1 MSGELSYV
9 EVLMGVVSE
18 DEIEGIVGLISAHK
32 NWGAFRVQNLHSH
45 TVVLLIDEIKRLRE
59 AAGEYKS
66 VPSLP
71 EETSEFTAPEP
82 QCPMDC
88 DDSSFDPEDVDDD
101 APALDALEHPL
112 DRDDPVHE
120 DGA

>member
-9 EVLMGVVSE
+9 EVLVGVVSE
-18 DEIEGIVGLISAHK
+18 DEIEGLVGLISAHK

-59 AAGEYKS
+59 AAGKYKS

-71 EETSEFTAPEP
+71 EEKSEFTAPEP
-82 QCPMDC
+82 RCPMDC
-88 DDSSFDPEDVDDD
+88 DDASFDPEDDNDDVSFDPDDD
-101 APALDALEHPL
+101 DTDEGLVSTTP
-112 DRDDPVHE
+112 
-120 DGA
+120 